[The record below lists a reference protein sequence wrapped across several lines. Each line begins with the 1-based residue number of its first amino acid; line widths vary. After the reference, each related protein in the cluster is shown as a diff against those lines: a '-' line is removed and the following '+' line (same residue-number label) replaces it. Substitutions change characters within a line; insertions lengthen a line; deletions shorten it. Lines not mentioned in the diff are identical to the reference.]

1 MNQLVHPPA
10 TPSGPWSL
18 PLAPAQERFNDR
30 NPEGRR
36 LRSQAHACELSVT
49 DRSRPPTPF
58 TGPSYR
64 RLRALP

>member
-30 NPEGRR
+30 NPKGGDSGRR
-36 LRSQAHACELSVT
+36 L
-49 DRSRPPTPF
+49 TP
-58 TGPSYR
+58 
-64 RLRALP
+64 AN